1 MNVEREFKP
10 DYYSLRLLNF
20 HKFPLKDLLEYDDQN
35 VYGLFLRCVIAE
47 KWEIKYYWITCPACR
62 AIFTA
67 VSKYS

>member
-1 MNVEREFKP
+1 MNEEREFKP

-47 KWEIKYYWITCPACR
+47 KLEIKYY
-62 AIFTA
+62 
-67 VSKYS
+67 